1 MSKSQKA
8 VFLFK
13 MTVKKWLQK
22 GYKAVTFCVGTVNLH
37 FLTFNLCNPTKL
49 HKVAGHIA
57 CTILFYTKK
66 VGDLF
71 INSLKNNIK
80 EKQENLI
87 FLLIR
92 LWGIDFFGRI
102 ML

>member
-22 GYKAVTFCVGTVNLH
+22 GYKAVTFCAGTLNLH

-49 HKVAGHIA
+49 HKVAWHIA
-57 CTILFYTKK
+57 CMNLFYTKS
-66 VGDLF
+66 GGF
-71 INSLKNNIK
+71 IH
-80 EKQENLI
+80 
-87 FLLIR
+87 
-92 LWGIDFFGRI
+92 
-102 ML
+102 

>member
-8 VFLFK
+8 VFLFT

-22 GYKAVTFCVGTVNLH
+22 GYKAVTFCVGAVNLH

-57 CTILFYTKK
+57 CTILFYTKSGGYIHFFK
-66 VGDLF
+66 
-71 INSLKNNIK
+71 LKAQYK
-80 EKQENLI
+80 EKFKI
-87 FLLIR
+87 KKFLL
-92 LWGIDFFGRI
+92 F
-102 ML
+102 